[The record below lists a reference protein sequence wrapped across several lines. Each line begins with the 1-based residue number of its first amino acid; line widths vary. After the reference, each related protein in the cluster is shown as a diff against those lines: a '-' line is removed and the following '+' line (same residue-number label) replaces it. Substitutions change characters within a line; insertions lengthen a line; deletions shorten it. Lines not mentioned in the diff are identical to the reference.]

1 MSRVADPGPD
11 PAPDRL
17 PLVPLASFV
26 LVWSSGY
33 IAGPYGVDQMAPI
46 TLVAWRF
53 ALAAVLA
60 AVLAWVL
67 RGRPVL
73 HLDVVLR
80 IGLVG
85 FVMNGLQFGA
95 MYLAFDAGL
104 GATLGALMHS
114 LSPVLTA
121 LLAALLLHERLSRTQ
136 VVGFVVGVAGVLLVL
151 GPDVDAAGGLAGL
164 AFGVVGTLA
173 LSFGTLG
180 QRWIGRAPD
189 PLWSAAI
196 QFAASAPP
204 LWILGLALEGTDVVD
219 NPGGAALAL
228 VYLAVVNSIVGLFLL
243 GMLVRAGGAGAAAS
257 VFFLMP
263 PVTAVMA
270 WVILGETLGAREILG
285 LVVAV
290 TGVATATGVGSSR
303 AGGRDRRVDRP
314 AGAVP
319 PTDVV

>member
-1 MSRVADPGPD
+1 M
-11 PAPDRL
+11 
-17 PLVPLASFV
+17 

-53 ALAAVLA
+53 GLAAVLA
-60 AVLAWVL
+60 AALAWVL

-121 LLAALLLHERLSRTQ
+121 LLAALLLRERLSRTQ

-164 AFGVVGTLA
+164 TFGVVGTLA

-204 LWILGLALEGTDVVD
+204 LWVLGLALEGTDVVE

-243 GMLVRAGGAGAAAS
+243 GTLVRAGGAGAAVQRLLPHA
-257 VFFLMP
+257 
-263 PVTAVMA
+263 A
-270 WVILGETLGAREILG
+270 GHRGD
-285 LVVAV
+285 
-290 TGVATATGVGSSR
+290 GVADPRRDPRRPGDPR
-303 AGGRDRRVDRP
+303 PGGRRDRGRGGYRGGLHPGPGPGRRADDRTAGVFP
-314 AGAVP
+314 PPGAV
-319 PTDVV
+319 